1 MHGNR
6 KLNIFVS
13 IKMYMLF
20 TSTGSTLNQL
30 APYLG
35 YIYIEDHV
43 LVYINS
49 GF

>member
-1 MHGNR
+1 
-6 KLNIFVS
+6 
-13 IKMYMLF
+13 MLF
-20 TSTGSTLNQL
+20 TSNHIYVSLIPHQLLDNCSTLNQL